1 MLWDAGGREAWA
13 WTRAQAASLAWIGV
27 YLDTIAAWDG
37 WPVLI
42 GVVILVGFAMTLQ
55 KVIDLLL
62 FIVDEL
68 SDIREMLQ
76 NMHYW
81 SDAGQEERAR
91 DFEMWDGANR
101 HENHGIPS

>member
-1 MLWDAGGREAWA
+1 
-13 WTRAQAASLAWIGV
+13 
-27 YLDTIAAWDG
+27 
-37 WPVLI
+37 
-42 GVVILVGFAMTLQ
+42 
-55 KVIDLLL
+55 
-62 FIVDEL
+62 
-68 SDIREMLQ
+68 MLQ